1 MLSAILARRCLLTGA
16 AAANFATRSVATVAN
31 LHAREILDS
40 RGNPTVEVELTD
52 SLGRMFLADV
62 PSGASTGDMEA
73 AELRDGDASRYLGKG
88 VERAVSNVVDRI
100 LPAVKGMSLEDAA
113 SIDNVMIELDGTENK
128 SDLGANAILGVSM
141 AACRASAA
149 ARGMPLYRLLN
160 GMAGSPEMIMPV
172 PCFNV
177 INGGVHSGNYLAPQL
192 SWAVH
197 FIFAIFVQQ
206 DLIMTLT

>member
-1 MLSAILARRCLLTGA
+1 MLSTILARRCLLTGA
-16 AAANFATRSVATVAN
+16 TAANTATRSVATAN

-73 AELRDGDASRYLGKG
+73 VELRDGDSSRYLGKG

-100 LPAVKGMSLEDAA
+100 LPAVKDMSLEDAA
-113 SIDNVMIELDGTENK
+113 VIDNVMIELDGTENK

-149 ARGMPLYRLLN
+149 AHGMPLYGLLN

-177 INGGVHSGNYLAPQL
+177 INGGVHSGNYLAPQV
-192 SWAVH
+192 SWVVH
-197 FIFAIFVQQ
+197 CSFCICYI
-206 DLIMTLT
+206 